1 MYLIL
6 AVLLCSLYGFY
17 IGRKKSLS
25 LVKKEDIKNLNSKP
39 NYHGYYI
46 FFWCLIPS
54 IIIYITFSISGNIL
68 IKSIVLNLVPNI
80 NEMSQTNIK
89 FVYDQIQSMAT
100 GTADAFY
107 TDEKLRPAANKYN
120 SLKNMANISFFVVI
134 LCFLSTSI
142 IFLKKKIQINF
153 PARMKVEKFFS
164 YALLFSS
171 VIAIFTTIGIVL
183 SLLFESIRFFKSI
196 PFFDFIFGLHWSPQI
211 AIREDQVGSS
221 GAFGSV
227 PLISGTLLITFI
239 AMVISVPVGLFSAIY
254 LSDYAPKK
262 IRNIAKPLLEILAG
276 IPTVVYGFFAALT
289 IGPILRTFGDSIG
302 LDISDNVNFESDS
315 FPIESSSIDIV
326 TATSVIE
333 HLYSPANFMSEIWRI
348 LKPGSVVILVCPNWR
363 YSFKS
368 YFNDPTHVHPYTEVS
383 LSRLFKSF
391 NFENEYIVPWLV
403 KKPAWMW
410 DVPKAFF
417 IAKWFIPFRGSSY
430 RWIPEFLKGSS
441 SSILAMALKP
451 QCEEE

>member
-1 MYLIL
+1 M
-6 AVLLCSLYGFY
+6 LLKRRVF
-17 IGRKKSLS
+17 
-25 LVKKEDIKNLNSKP
+25 D
-39 NYHGYYI
+39 
-46 FFWCLIPS
+46 
-54 IIIYITFSISGNIL
+54 TFH
-68 IKSIVLNLVPNI
+68 
-80 NEMSQTNIK
+80 
-89 FVYDQIQSMAT
+89 
-100 GTADAFY
+100 
-107 TDEKLRPAANKYN
+107 
-120 SLKNMANISFFVVI
+120 NM
-134 LCFLSTSI
+134 
-142 IFLKKKIQINF
+142 
-153 PARMKVEKFFS
+153 
-164 YALLFSS
+164 LLH
-171 VIAIFTTIGIVL
+171 
-183 SLLFESIRFFKSI
+183 R
-196 PFFDFIFGLHWSPQI
+196 GL
-211 AIREDQVGSS
+211 EG
-221 GAFGSV
+221 
-227 PLISGTLLITFI
+227 LISGKKLVDLGAADLSF
-239 AMVISVPVGLFSAIY
+239 VKVCKEKGL
-254 LSDYAPKK
+254 
-262 IRNIAKPLLEILAG
+262 
-276 IPTVVYGFFAALT
+276 
-289 IGPILRTFGDSIG
+289 DSIG